1 MENIINFLFGKPLS
15 NEDDKEEKIGTATG
29 IPIFGLDALGSTAY
43 GPEAALS
50 LLIPLGLIGIHYII
64 PISLCIIS
72 LLVIV
77 YLSYRQTIDAYQS
90 GGGSY
95 TVASQNIGANS
106 GLLAAAA
113 LAIDYVLVVAVGI
126 SAGVGAIVSAVPA
139 LQPHILT
146 ICLVILAIISIVNLR
161 GTRETGAFFLVPTY
175 LFVLCL
181 AIAIITGIYK
191 TIVCGGHPVPVEAIP
206 RPLTGATEPIRIWLL
221 LKVFSSGCTAMTG
234 VESVSNGVTAFREP
248 RAKSAKKTLT
258 TIIVI
263 LILLLA
269 GIAYLCNAY
278 QIGATNPDIKGYESV
293 LSQLVRATMGRGVF
307 YYVTIIS
314 ILLVLALQANTSFA
328 GFPRLCQVVAQD
340 GYMPRL
346 FANRGRRLVYS
357 HGIFILIFLSS
368 VILVLFGGITDRL
381 IPLFA
386 VGAFLAFTLSQAG
399 MVFHWIKT
407 GGEHSSRNIIINGIG
422 AVATAIT
429 TVVVMVSKFSEGAWI
444 VMLLIPF
451 MLAVMIAVKRHYTR
465 VERETSGAGILPT
478 ENLNSPLVIIPMEKW
493 TKISQK
499 AVRFGL
505 TISKDVVA
513 VHVDYDEDD
522 CGLAAKWKEYAEEPC
537 LKTGLPIP
545 KLEVIKSPY
554 RLVITPIY
562 KYILD
567 TEKKYNDRKIAL
579 IIPTLVEAH
588 WHQRMLHNNRAKLL
602 TALLLLRGNRRIVVI
617 NVPWYLDE
625 EY

>member
-1 MENIINFLFGKPLS
+1 MEQIINFLFGRPLS
-15 NEDDKEEKIGTATG
+15 SDEDKEEKIGAAVG
-29 IPIFGLDALGSTAY
+29 IPVFGLDALGSAAY

-50 LLIPLGLIGIHYII
+50 LLIPLGLTGIQYVV
-64 PISLCIIS
+64 PISLCIIA
-72 LLVIV
+72 LLAIV
-77 YLSYRQTIDAYQS
+77 YLSYSQTIDAYQS

-95 TVASQNIGANS
+95 TVASQNIGAYP

-126 SAGVGAIVSAVPA
+126 SAGVGALVSAIPS
-139 LQPHILT
+139 LQSYTLT

-175 LFVLCL
+175 LFVSCL
-181 AIAIITGIYK
+181 AIAIIIGVYK
-191 TIVCGGHPVPVEAIP
+191 TIIADGHPIPAESIP
-206 RPLTGATEPIRIWLL
+206 RPIQTVEAVKIWLL

-234 VESVSNGVTAFREP
+234 VEAVSNGVTVFKEP
-248 RAKSAKKTLT
+248 RAKSAKQTLT
-258 TIIVI
+258 TIIAI
-263 LILLLA
+263 LMLLLL
-269 GIAYLCNAY
+269 GIAYLCKAY
-278 QIGATNPDIKGYESV
+278 HIGATDPEASGYESV
-293 LSQLVRATMGRGVF
+293 LSQLVRAIIGKGIF
-307 YYVTIIS
+307 YYISMGS

-328 GFPRLCQVVAQD
+328 DFPRLCRVVAQD

-357 HGIFILIFLSS
+357 HGIFILIFLSA
-368 VILVLFGGITDRL
+368 VILIIFGGITDRL

-386 VGAFLAFTLSQAG
+386 IGAFLAFTLSQAG
-399 MVFHWIKT
+399 MVAHWIRV
-407 GGEHSSRNIIINGIG
+407 GGKHAARNMIINGVG

-429 TVVVMVSKFSEGAWI
+429 TIVVMMSKFTEGAWI
-444 VMLLIPF
+444 TMLLIPM
-451 MLAVMIAVKRHYTR
+451 MLIIMISVKRHYNR
-465 VERETSGAGILPT
+465 VERETSEATTLPT
-478 ENLNSPLVIIPMEKW
+478 ENLNPPLVIIPMERW

-499 AVRFGL
+499 AVRFAL
-505 TISKDVVA
+505 TISRDITT
-513 VHVDYDEDD
+513 VHVDYEEGDG
-522 CGLAAKWKEYAEEPC
+522 GLGSKWKEYVEEPC
-537 LKTGLPIP
+537 SKAGLPIP

-567 TEKKYNDRKIAL
+567 MEKKLSDRKIAL

-588 WHQRMLHNNRAKLL
+588 WFQRMLHNNRAKLI

>member
-1 MENIINFLFGKPLS
+1 MNFLFGIPLS
-15 NEDDKEEKIGTATG
+15 NEDDKEEKIGPTTG
-29 IPIFGLDALGSTAY
+29 IPIFGLDALGSAAY

-50 LLIPLGLIGIHYII
+50 LLIPLGLIGIHYIL

-72 LLVIV
+72 LLAIV
-77 YLSYRQTIDAYQS
+77 YLSYRQTIDAYPS

-95 TVASQNIGANS
+95 TVASQNIGAYS

-126 SAGVGAIVSAVPA
+126 SAGVGAIVSAVPS
-139 LQPHILT
+139 LQPHTLT
-146 ICLVILAIISIVNLR
+146 ICLAILAIISIVNLR

-181 AIAIITGIYK
+181 AIAIVTGIYK
-191 TIVCGGHPVPVEAIP
+191 TIMFGGHPVPAEAIP
-206 RPLTGATEPIRIWLL
+206 RPLTNATEPLRLWLL
-221 LKVFSSGCTAMTG
+221 VKVFSSGCTAMTG

-278 QIGATNPDIKGYESV
+278 QIGAVDPDIKGYESV

-307 YYVTIIS
+307 YCVTIIS

-368 VILVLFGGITDRL
+368 IILVLFGGITDRL

-407 GGEHSSRNIIINGIG
+407 GGDHSLRNIIINGIG

-429 TVVVMVSKFSEGAWI
+429 TVVVMVSKFSDGAWI

-451 MLAVMIAVKRHYTR
+451 MLAVMIAVKRHYAR
-465 VERETSGAGILPT
+465 VERETCGAGILPT

-522 CGLAAKWKEYAEEPC
+522 CGLAAKWKEYCEEPC

-562 KYILD
+562 RYILD